1 MKYSDIFKSSL
12 DSLDHKWHECDLYL
26 NIVCTDLEALK
37 KNELDYDTI
46 KKLFSF
52 LDQKSRHFSQIEL
65 LKEKYS
71 EFFEKYQQEKLE
83 EEKRFEEVMQKVMDD
98 ESKTMEEKYDLIIE
112 GMLDQS
118 DSEVNQETVESSW
131 LDNYKDELKL
141 KEEWIDKQA
150 LDRIDTNFSEFS
162 GEEQIRKDIKNALTK
177 YADLLFDFDQFYFYA
192 GEDWDASVDEDDEY
206 LSSSMKV
213 DQKYEMLKYFDSLC
227 KFRDRVNRKKVMPVA

>member
-46 KKLFSF
+46 KILFSF

-71 EFFEKYQQEKLE
+71 EFFEKYQQEKRE

-98 ESKTMEEKYDLIIE
+98 ESKTMEEKYDLIME

-118 DSEVNQETVESSW
+118 DAEFNQETVESSW

-150 LDRIDTNFSEFS
+150 LDRIDTNFSEFN

-177 YADLLFDFDQFYFYA
+177 YADLLFDFDQYYFYA
-192 GEDWDASVDEDDEY
+192 GEDWDASVDADDEY

-227 KFRDRVNRKKVMPVA
+227 KFRDRLNRKKVMPVA

>member
-71 EFFEKYQQEKLE
+71 EFFEKYQQE
-83 EEKRFEEVMQKVMDD
+83 V
-98 ESKTMEEKYDLIIE
+98 
-112 GMLDQS
+112 
-118 DSEVNQETVESSW
+118 
-131 LDNYKDELKL
+131 
-141 KEEWIDKQA
+141 
-150 LDRIDTNFSEFS
+150 
-162 GEEQIRKDIKNALTK
+162 
-177 YADLLFDFDQFYFYA
+177 
-192 GEDWDASVDEDDEY
+192 
-206 LSSSMKV
+206 
-213 DQKYEMLKYFDSLC
+213 
-227 KFRDRVNRKKVMPVA
+227 

>member
-1 MKYSDIFKSSL
+1 MKYSDIFKSTFE
-12 DSLDHKWHECDLYL
+12 SLDHKWDECNLYL
-26 NIVCTDLEALK
+26 SVVCSDLEKLK
-37 KNELDYDTI
+37 KDDLDYNTI
-46 KKLFSF
+46 KKLFSI
-52 LDQKSRHFSQIEL
+52 LEQKSTHLTQIEF

-71 EFFEKYQQEKLE
+71 EFFEKYQQEKRE

-98 ESKTMEEKYDLIIE
+98 ESKTMEEKYDLIME

-118 DSEVNQETVESSW
+118 DAEFNQETVESSW
-131 LDNYKDELKL
+131 LDNYKDELEL

-150 LDRIDTNFSEFS
+150 LDRIDTNFSEFN

-177 YADLLFDFDQFYFYA
+177 YANLLFDFDQLYFYA
-192 GEDWDASVDEDDEY
+192 GEDWDTSIDADDEY

-227 KFRDRVNRKKVMPVA
+227 KFRDRVNRKKVMAVA

>member
-1 MKYSDIFKSSL
+1 MKFSDTFKSSL
-12 DSLDHKWHECDLYL
+12 DSLDYKWHECDLYL
-26 NIVCTDLEALK
+26 NIVCTDLETLK

-52 LDQKSRHFSQIEL
+52 LDQKSRHFSQIEF

-71 EFFEKYQQEKLE
+71 EFFEKYQQEKRE
-83 EEKRFEEVMQKVMDD
+83 EEKRFEEVLQKVMDD
-98 ESKTMEEKYDLIIE
+98 ESKTMKEKYDLIME

-118 DSEVNQETVESSW
+118 DAEFNQETVESSW

-150 LDRIDTNFSEFS
+150 LDRIDTNFSEFN

-192 GEDWDASVDEDDEY
+192 GEDWDASIDADDEY

-227 KFRDRVNRKKVMPVA
+227 KFRDRVNRKKVMPIA

>member
-1 MKYSDIFKSSL
+1 MKFSDTFKSSL
-12 DSLDHKWHECDLYL
+12 DSLVYKWHECDLYL
-26 NIVCTDLEALK
+26 NIVCTDLETLK

-52 LDQKSRHFSQIEL
+52 LDQKSRHFSQIEF

-71 EFFEKYQQEKLE
+71 EFFEKYQQEKRE

-98 ESKTMEEKYDLIIE
+98 ESKTMKEKYDLIME

-118 DSEVNQETVESSW
+118 DAEFNQETVESSW

-150 LDRIDTNFSEFS
+150 LDRIDTNFSEFN

-192 GEDWDASVDEDDEY
+192 GEDWDASIDADDEY

-227 KFRDRVNRKKVMPVA
+227 KFRDRVNRKKVMPIA

>member
-1 MKYSDIFKSSL
+1 MKFSDTFKSSL
-12 DSLDHKWHECDLYL
+12 DSLDYKWHECDLYL
-26 NIVCTDLEALK
+26 NIVCTDLETLK

-52 LDQKSRHFSQIEL
+52 LDQKSRHFSQIEF

-71 EFFEKYQQEKLE
+71 EFFEKYQQEKRE

-98 ESKTMEEKYDLIIE
+98 ESKTMEEKYDLIME

-118 DSEVNQETVESSW
+118 DAEFNQETVESSW
-131 LDNYKDELKL
+131 LDNYKDELRL

-150 LDRIDTNFSEFS
+150 LDTIDTNFSEFN

-192 GEDWDASVDEDDEY
+192 GEDWDASIDADDEY

-227 KFRDRVNRKKVMPVA
+227 KFRDRVNRKKVMPIA

>member
-52 LDQKSRHFSQIEL
+52 LDQKSRHFSQIEF

-71 EFFEKYQQEKLE
+71 EFFEKYQQEKRK

-98 ESKTMEEKYDLIIE
+98 ESKTMEEKYDLIME

-118 DSEVNQETVESSW
+118 DAEFNQETIESSW

-150 LDRIDTNFSEFS
+150 LDRIDTNFSEFN

-177 YADLLFDFDQFYFYA
+177 YADLLFDFDQLYFYA

>member
-52 LDQKSRHFSQIEL
+52 LDQKSRHFSQIEF

-71 EFFEKYQQEKLE
+71 EFFEKYQQEKRE

-98 ESKTMEEKYDLIIE
+98 ESKTMEEKYDLIME

-118 DSEVNQETVESSW
+118 DAEFNQETVESSW

-150 LDRIDTNFSEFS
+150 LDRIDTNFSEFN

-192 GEDWDASVDEDDEY
+192 GEDWDASVDADDEY

-227 KFRDRVNRKKVMPVA
+227 KFRDRVNRKKVMAVA

>member
-1 MKYSDIFKSSL
+1 MKFSDTFKSSL
-12 DSLDHKWHECDLYL
+12 DSLDYKWHECDLYL
-26 NIVCTDLEALK
+26 NIVCTDLETLK

-52 LDQKSRHFSQIEL
+52 LDQKSRHFSQIEF

-71 EFFEKYQQEKLE
+71 EFFEKYQQEKRE
-83 EEKRFEEVMQKVMDD
+83 EEKRFEEVMQKVMND
-98 ESKTMEEKYDLIIE
+98 ESKTMEEKYDLIME

-118 DSEVNQETVESSW
+118 DAEFNQETVESSW

-150 LDRIDTNFSEFS
+150 LDRIDTNFSEFN

-192 GEDWDASVDEDDEY
+192 GEDWDASIDADDEY

-227 KFRDRVNRKKVMPVA
+227 KFRDRVNRKKVMAVA

>member
-1 MKYSDIFKSSL
+1 MKFSDTFKSSL
-12 DSLDHKWHECDLYL
+12 DSLDYKWHECDLYL
-26 NIVCTDLEALK
+26 NIVCTDLETLK

-52 LDQKSRHFSQIEL
+52 LDQKSRHFSQIEF

-71 EFFEKYQQEKLE
+71 EFFEKYQQEKRE

-98 ESKTMEEKYDLIIE
+98 ESKTMEEKYDLIME

-118 DSEVNQETVESSW
+118 DAEFNQETVESSW

-150 LDRIDTNFSEFS
+150 LDRIDTNFSEFN

-192 GEDWDASVDEDDEY
+192 GEDWDASIDADDEY

-227 KFRDRVNRKKVMPVA
+227 KFRDRVNRKKVMPIA

>member
-1 MKYSDIFKSSL
+1 MKNSDIFKSSL
-12 DSLDHKWHECDLYL
+12 ESLDHKWHECDLYL
-26 NIVCTDLEALK
+26 NIVCTDLETLK

-52 LDQKSRHFSQIEL
+52 LDQKSRHFSQIEF

-71 EFFEKYQQEKLE
+71 EFFEKYQQEKRE
-83 EEKRFEEVMQKVMDD
+83 EKKRFEEVMQKAMND
-98 ESKTMEEKYDLIIE
+98 ESKTMEEKYDLIME

-118 DSEVNQETVESSW
+118 DAEFNQETVESSW

-150 LDRIDTNFSEFS
+150 LDRIDTNFSEFN

-192 GEDWDASVDEDDEY
+192 GEDWDASIDADDEY

-227 KFRDRVNRKKVMPVA
+227 KFRDRVNRKKVMPIA

>member
-12 DSLDHKWHECDLYL
+12 ESLDHKWHECDLYL

-52 LDQKSRHFSQIEL
+52 LDQKSRHFSQIEF

-71 EFFEKYQQEKLE
+71 EFFEKYQQEKRE

-98 ESKTMEEKYDLIIE
+98 ESKTMEEKYDLIME
-112 GMLDQS
+112 GMLGQS
-118 DSEVNQETVESSW
+118 DAEFNQETVESSW

-150 LDRIDTNFSEFS
+150 LDRIDTNFSEFN

-192 GEDWDASVDEDDEY
+192 GEDWDASVDADDEY

>member
-12 DSLDHKWHECDLYL
+12 ESLDHKWHECDLYL
-26 NIVCTDLEALK
+26 NIVCTDLEASK

-52 LDQKSRHFSQIEL
+52 LDQKSRHFSQIEF

-71 EFFEKYQQEKLE
+71 EFFEKYQQEKRE

-98 ESKTMEEKYDLIIE
+98 ESKTMEEKYDLIME
-112 GMLDQS
+112 GMLGQS
-118 DSEVNQETVESSW
+118 DAEFNQETVESSW

-150 LDRIDTNFSEFS
+150 LDRIDTNFSEFN

-192 GEDWDASVDEDDEY
+192 GEDCDASIDPDDEY
-206 LSSSMKV
+206 ISSSMKV

-227 KFRDRVNRKKVMPVA
+227 KFRDRVNRKKVMPIA

>member
-71 EFFEKYQQEKLE
+71 EFFEKYQQEKRE

-98 ESKTMEEKYDLIIE
+98 ESKTMKEKYDLIME

-118 DSEVNQETVESSW
+118 DSEFNQETVESSW

-150 LDRIDTNFSEFS
+150 LDRIDTNFSEFN
-162 GEEQIRKDIKNALTK
+162 GEEQIRRDIKNALTK

-192 GEDWDASVDEDDEY
+192 GEDWDVSVDADDEY

-227 KFRDRVNRKKVMPVA
+227 KFRDRVNRKKVMPLA

>member
-71 EFFEKYQQEKLE
+71 EFFEKYQQEKRE

-98 ESKTMEEKYDLIIE
+98 ESKTMEEKYDLIME

-118 DSEVNQETVESSW
+118 DSEFNQETVESSW

-150 LDRIDTNFSEFS
+150 LDRIDTNFSEFN

-192 GEDWDASVDEDDEY
+192 GEDWDASVDADDEY
-206 LSSSMKV
+206 ISSSMKV

>member
-1 MKYSDIFKSSL
+1 MKFSDTFKSSL
-12 DSLDHKWHECDLYL
+12 DSLDYKWHECDLYL
-26 NIVCTDLEALK
+26 NIICTDLETLK

-52 LDQKSRHFSQIEL
+52 LDQKSRHFSQIEF

-71 EFFEKYQQEKLE
+71 EFFEKYQQEKRE

-98 ESKTMEEKYDLIIE
+98 ESKTMEEKYDLIME

-118 DSEVNQETVESSW
+118 DAEFNQETVESSW
-131 LDNYKDELKL
+131 LDNYKDELRL

-150 LDRIDTNFSEFS
+150 LDRIDTNFSEFN

-192 GEDWDASVDEDDEY
+192 GEDWDASIDADDEY

-227 KFRDRVNRKKVMPVA
+227 KFRDRVNRKKVMPIA

>member
-52 LDQKSRHFSQIEL
+52 LDQKSRHFSQIEF

-71 EFFEKYQQEKLE
+71 EFFEKYQQEKRE

-98 ESKTMEEKYDLIIE
+98 ESKTMEEKYELIME

-118 DSEVNQETVESSW
+118 DADFNQETVESSW
-131 LDNYKDELKL
+131 LDNYKDELEL

-150 LDRIDTNFSEFS
+150 LDRIDTNFSEFN

-192 GEDWDASVDEDDEY
+192 GEDWDASVDADDEY

>member
-37 KNELDYDTI
+37 KNELDYNTI

-52 LDQKSRHFSQIEL
+52 LDQKSRHFSQIEF

-71 EFFEKYQQEKLE
+71 EFFEKYQQEKRE

-98 ESKTMEEKYDLIIE
+98 ESKTMEEKYELIME

-118 DSEVNQETVESSW
+118 DAEFNQETVESSW

-150 LDRIDTNFSEFS
+150 LDRIDTNFSDFN

-192 GEDWDASVDEDDEY
+192 GEDCDASIDPDDEY
-206 LSSSMKV
+206 ISSSMKV

-227 KFRDRVNRKKVMPVA
+227 KFRDRVNRKKVMPIA

>member
-1 MKYSDIFKSSL
+1 MKYSDIFKSTFE
-12 DSLDHKWHECDLYL
+12 SLDHKWDECNLYL
-26 NIVCTDLEALK
+26 SVVCSDLEKLK
-37 KNELDYDTI
+37 KDDLDYNTI
-46 KKLFSF
+46 KKLFSM
-52 LDQKSRHFSQIEL
+52 LEQKCTHLTQIEF

-71 EFFEKYQQEKLE
+71 EFFEKYQQEQKE
-83 EEKRFEEVMQKVMDD
+83 EAKKFEEVFQKVMDD
-98 ESKTMEEKYDLIIE
+98 ESKTMEEKYDLIME

-118 DSEVNQETVESSW
+118 DAEYNQETVESSW

-150 LDRIDTNFSEFS
+150 LDRIDTNFSEFN

-192 GEDWDASVDEDDEY
+192 GEDWDASIDADDEY

-227 KFRDRVNRKKVMPVA
+227 KFRDRVNRKKVMPIA

>member
-71 EFFEKYQQEKLE
+71 EFFEKYQHENRE

-98 ESKTMEEKYDLIIE
+98 ESKTMEEKYDLIME

-118 DSEVNQETVESSW
+118 DAEFNQETVESSW

-162 GEEQIRKDIKNALTK
+162 CEEQIRRDIKNALTK

-192 GEDWDASVDEDDEY
+192 GEDWDASVDADDEY
-206 LSSSMKV
+206 ISSSMKV

>member
-1 MKYSDIFKSSL
+1 MKYSDIFKSTFE
-12 DSLDHKWHECDLYL
+12 SLDHKWDECNLYL
-26 NIVCTDLEALK
+26 SVVCRDLEKLNK
-37 KNELDYDTI
+37 DDLDYNTI
-46 KKLFSF
+46 KKLFSI
-52 LDQKSRHFSQIEL
+52 LEQKITHLTQIEF

-71 EFFEKYQQEKLE
+71 EFFEKYQQEKRE
-83 EEKRFEEVMQKVMDD
+83 EEKRFEEVMQKVMND
-98 ESKTMEEKYDLIIE
+98 ESKTMEEKYDLIME

-118 DSEVNQETVESSW
+118 DAEFNQETVESSW

-150 LDRIDTNFSEFS
+150 LDRIDTNFSEFN

-192 GEDWDASVDEDDEY
+192 GEDWDASIDADDEY

-227 KFRDRVNRKKVMPVA
+227 KFRDRVNRKKVMPIA

>member
-1 MKYSDIFKSSL
+1 MKFSDTFKSSL
-12 DSLDHKWHECDLYL
+12 DSLDYKWHECDLYL
-26 NIVCTDLEALK
+26 NIVCTDLETLK

-52 LDQKSRHFSQIEL
+52 LDQKSRHFSQIEF

-71 EFFEKYQQEKLE
+71 EFFEKYQQEKRE
-83 EEKRFEEVMQKVMDD
+83 EKKRFEEVMQKVMDD
-98 ESKTMEEKYDLIIE
+98 ESKTMKEKYDLIME

-118 DSEVNQETVESSW
+118 DAEFNQETVESSW

-150 LDRIDTNFSEFS
+150 LDRIDTNFSEVN

-192 GEDWDASVDEDDEY
+192 GEDWDASIDADDEY

-227 KFRDRVNRKKVMPVA
+227 KFRDRVNRKKVMPIA

>member
-12 DSLDHKWHECDLYL
+12 ESLDHKWHECDLYL

-52 LDQKSRHFSQIEL
+52 LDQKSRHFSQIEF

-71 EFFEKYQQEKLE
+71 ELFEKYQQEKRE
-83 EEKRFEEVMQKVMDD
+83 EEKRFEEIMQKVMDD
-98 ESKTMEEKYDLIIE
+98 ESKTMEEKYDLIME

-118 DSEVNQETVESSW
+118 DADFNQETVESSW
-131 LDNYKDELKL
+131 LDNYKDELEL

-150 LDRIDTNFSEFS
+150 LDRIDTNFSEFN
-162 GEEQIRKDIKNALTK
+162 GEEQIRRDIKNALTK
-177 YADLLFDFDQFYFYA
+177 YADLLFDFDQLYFYA

>member
-1 MKYSDIFKSSL
+1 MKNSDIFKSSL
-12 DSLDHKWHECDLYL
+12 ESLDHKWHECDLYL

-52 LDQKSRHFSQIEL
+52 LDQKSRHFSQIEF

-71 EFFEKYQQEKLE
+71 EFFEKYQQEKRE

-98 ESKTMEEKYDLIIE
+98 ESKTMEEKYDLIME

-118 DSEVNQETVESSW
+118 DAEFNQETVESSW

-150 LDRIDTNFSEFS
+150 LDRIDTNFSEFN

-192 GEDWDASVDEDDEY
+192 GEDWDASVDAVDEY
-206 LSSSMKV
+206 ISSSMKV

>member
-12 DSLDHKWHECDLYL
+12 ESLDHKWHECDLYL
-26 NIVCTDLEALK
+26 NIVCTDLEASK

-52 LDQKSRHFSQIEL
+52 LDQKSRHFSQIEF

-71 EFFEKYQQEKLE
+71 ELFEKYQQEKRE
-83 EEKRFEEVMQKVMDD
+83 EEKRFKEVMQKVMDD
-98 ESKTMEEKYDLIIE
+98 ESKTMEEKYDLIME

-118 DSEVNQETVESSW
+118 DAEYNQETVESSW

-150 LDRIDTNFSEFS
+150 LDRIDTNFSEFN

-192 GEDWDASVDEDDEY
+192 GEDCDASIDPDDEY
-206 LSSSMKV
+206 ISSSMKV
-213 DQKYEMLKYFDSLC
+213 DHKYEMLKYFDLLC
-227 KFRDRVNRKKVMPVA
+227 KFRDRVNRKKVMAVA

>member
-71 EFFEKYQQEKLE
+71 EFFEKYQHEKRE

-98 ESKTMEEKYDLIIE
+98 ESKTTEEKYDLIME
-112 GMLDQS
+112 GMLGQS
-118 DSEVNQETVESSW
+118 DADFNQETVESSW
-131 LDNYKDELKL
+131 LDNYKDELEL

-150 LDRIDTNFSEFS
+150 LDRIDTNFSEFN

-177 YADLLFDFDQFYFYA
+177 YADLLFDFDQLYFYA

>member
-52 LDQKSRHFSQIEL
+52 LDQKSRHFSQIEF

-71 EFFEKYQQEKLE
+71 EFFEKYQQEKRE
-83 EEKRFEEVMQKVMDD
+83 EEKRFEEVMQKVIDD
-98 ESKTMEEKYDLIIE
+98 ESKTTEEKYDLIME

-118 DSEVNQETVESSW
+118 DAEFNQETVESSW

-150 LDRIDTNFSEFS
+150 LDRIDTNFSEFD

-192 GEDWDASVDEDDEY
+192 GEDWDASVDADDEY

-227 KFRDRVNRKKVMPVA
+227 KFRDRLNRKKVMPVA

>member
-1 MKYSDIFKSSL
+1 MKNSDIFKSSL

-26 NIVCTDLEALK
+26 NIVCTDLETLK

-52 LDQKSRHFSQIEL
+52 LDQKSRHFSQIEFL
-65 LKEKYS
+65 KYS
-71 EFFEKYQQEKLE
+71 EFFEKYQQEQKE
-83 EEKRFEEVMQKVMDD
+83 EVKKFEEVFRMVMDD
-98 ESKTMEEKYDLIIE
+98 ESKTMEEKYDLIME

-118 DSEVNQETVESSW
+118 DAEFNQETVESSW

-150 LDRIDTNFSEFS
+150 LDRIDTNFSEFN

-192 GEDWDASVDEDDEY
+192 GEDWDASIDADDEY

-227 KFRDRVNRKKVMPVA
+227 KFRDRVNRKKVMPIA